1 MEEYEAFARRRLAQL
16 GEAAGARDSARSA
29 ARPVNG
35 GSSCIRFHGVAVLP
49 PLLTEQQ
56 RELMRGYKVEAMRLL
71 RQRGTAQP
79 DSRVSQLRKV
89 PTLQEFIQN
98 EPDVVGTGSATW
110 DFPPPLC
117 STAKP
122 MHDGKRDEFSFHHLT
137 SISSVTLGAT
147 DSPDLTGRTSLV
159 PDTRCALVHGS
170 DVHQTAET
178 RDQAS
183 QHSLSSG
190 YITSDN
196 TEAASHTAATV
207 EAVQLS
213 KEVRQVGSQ
222 ESLIPLDTDCLAEG
236 TGTVKGFALASEV
249 NLDTARSGSGDPGVC
264 EVPYRMSLQNLL
276 KQSQE
281 YRQRQRQLRMAKN
294 LSQETDEAQNLSDK
308 ENNEVPLV
316 EKNELRKSKA
326 RRANHAKVRFSQF
339 DPSSV
344 SVAQQPPF
352 QTLSETPEVQS
363 SVGTNLEISEKVFD
377 CGSVNVPGN
386 VGRGT
391 LVSAVPALSLE
402 SSEPDGLVGD
412 NLTPSTARDDPA
424 SDLSQPLTT
433 TSSSAEPCGLSVG
446 PKIDGTVPNQVPA
459 SKKFTTFP
467 TPQLCLSPVHCG
479 KGRGP
484 IAKLLVNTTLSV
496 SDNAG
501 LPARTKDGVDRAVQI
516 SQLEMNLS
524 RLQALISD
532 LESTLDEGSTCQT
545 WAKGSHLRGEWALP
559 ARELLGLT
567 EHRQPKSQITSISQK
582 MRVPEMFRDA
592 PVVPRRSPVLT
603 DSSNRPPLDDSRS
616 PSDRSCDVE
625 TPSSLW
631 QWGEETGART
641 QNLGSPVD
649 QGPGMRA
656 KRRLLMSTAETKS
669 PRMPAASH
677 SAAWGRPRSSTPK
690 VQTGTWARL
699 LPKETQLHVE
709 APIKEQER
717 EQLQRIAA
725 RYQCLRH
732 LSPRSGGVRP
742 SGPPGVPVLGP
753 PAVHDLGSQ
762 ISCRLSSPWRPL
774 VAAAV
779 KGYLT
784 RRLLRSEHVAQL
796 QRTVKDSQ
804 HFLLAFQPRTAE
816 TEEFDSEQDLELQK
830 RVLLQLRSARY
841 EIYDIFFS
849 SSAAERMQI
858 ISWDRA
864 LIWERELRRREN
876 GQERRKGGASLS
888 AATEK
893 SLERRRRS
901 SALHKMA
908 VEGRR
913 VAGAKAGWRR
923 ACQHPRPR

>member
-1 MEEYEAFARRRLAQL
+1 MEEYETFARHRLAL
-16 GEAAGARDSARSA
+16 LVEAAGERGIARSA
-29 ARPVNG
+29 GRPVGG

-56 RELMRGYKVEAMRLL
+56 RELMRGYRGEAARLQ
-71 RQRGTAQP
+71 RQRGEAQP
-79 DSRVSQLRKV
+79 DSRVSQVQTLLDSVQLRMAL
-89 PTLQEFIQN
+89 TLQEFIQN
-98 EPDVVGTGSATW
+98 EPDVVGTGRATW

-122 MHDGKRDEFSFHHLT
+122 VHDGKRDEFSFHHLT
-137 SISSVTLGAT
+137 SISSVTLDAA
-147 DSPDLTGRTSLV
+147 DSPDLTDRMSLV

-178 RDQAS
+178 RCQTG

-196 TEAASHTAATV
+196 TEAASHTAAAM

-213 KEVRQVGSQ
+213 KEGRQAGSR
-222 ESLIPLDTDCLAEG
+222 ESFIPLDTDCLAEG
-236 TGTVKGFALASEV
+236 TGTVKEFALASEV
-249 NLDTARSGSGDPGVC
+249 NLDTARSGPEDPGVC

-281 YRQRQRQLRMAKN
+281 YRQRQRLLRMAKN
-294 LSQETDEAQNLSDK
+294 RSQETDEAQNLSDK

-316 EKNELRKSKA
+316 EKNELRKSKE

-339 DPSSV
+339 DPFSV
-344 SVAQQPPF
+344 SVAEQPPV

-363 SVGTNLEISEKVFD
+363 SVGTNLESSEKVFD
-377 CGSVNVPGN
+377 CGRVNVPKNMG
-386 VGRGT
+386 VAT
-391 LVSAVPALSLE
+391 LSAVSAL
-402 SSEPDGLVGD
+402 SSESPEPDDLVGD
-412 NLTPSTARDDPA
+412 NLTRSMARDDPA
-424 SDLSQPLTT
+424 SDQSKPLPT
-433 TSSSAEPCGLSVG
+433 TSSSAEPCGLGEG
-446 PKIDGTVPNQVPA
+446 PKIDGTVPNQVPT

-484 IAKLLVNTTLSV
+484 IAHTTLSV

-501 LPARTKDGVDRAVQI
+501 LSRHTKDGVNQAVQI

-524 RLQALISD
+524 RLQALITD

-545 WAKGSHLRGEWALP
+545 WANGSHLTGERAVP
-559 ARELLGLT
+559 PRDLLGLT
-567 EHRQPKSQITSISQK
+567 EHRQPKRQITSISQK

-592 PVVPRRSPVLT
+592 VAVPRRSPVLADT
-603 DSSNRPPLDDSRS
+603 SNRPLPDNSRF
-616 PSDRSCDVE
+616 PSDRSYDVE
-625 TPSSLW
+625 TPSNLW

-641 QNLGSPVD
+641 QNQGSPAG
-649 QGPGMRA
+649 QGPGTRA
-656 KRRLLMSTAETKS
+656 KRRLLMCTAETKS
-669 PRMPAASH
+669 PRTPPASH
-677 SAAWGRPRSSTPK
+677 SAAWGGPRSSTPK
-690 VQTGTWARL
+690 VRTGTSARF
-699 LPKETQLHVE
+699 LPKETQLLVE

-717 EQLQRIAA
+717 EQL
-725 RYQCLRH
+725 
-732 LSPRSGGVRP
+732 
-742 SGPPGVPVLGP
+742 
-753 PAVHDLGSQ
+753 Q

-779 KGYLT
+779 KGYLA
-784 RRLLRSEHVAQL
+784 RRLLRTEHVARL
-796 QRTVKDSQ
+796 VRTVKDSR

-841 EIYDIFFS
+841 EIYDVFFS

-864 LIWERELRRREN
+864 LVWERELRRREN
-876 GQERRKGGASLS
+876 GQERGKGGASLS
-888 AATEK
+888 AATRR
-893 SLERRRRS
+893 SLERRRS

-908 VEGRR
+908 VERPR
-913 VAGAKAGWRR
+913 LAGVKAGCRR
-923 ACQHPRPR
+923 ASQRPRPR